1 MPSTL
6 VARREQLFA
15 VPTPELLPPN
25 AAGEGAIT
33 ELRALRRLQQR
44 ADEGDQASFDRR
56 VALRRAALP
65 PEAAQGWQPQLKLP
79 GGVGKLNEAQP
90 QPPQANNLPTDLPT
104 DTNMRI
110 AALKQLGTNNPAAL
124 EAARALIGR
133 QQLEGQ
139 AQGNLPIQPALH
151 LQRDLS
157 HGPLLNPL
165 GPPQGAP
172 ADILAKLQGAQRPL
186 AKGEPG
192 GLTFNKALGRWTTD
206 QPTTDTLPKPLPL
219 ASGEYQGKLPGIGGG
234 TPIGTERLHSR
245 STLEQT
251 LPQANWK
258 DANKIKLG
266 RQGEGGINQSYHI
279 PNLQDPSGLS
289 DWFAKS
295 TTQFGDVD
303 KELATIK
310 LGRELGL
317 NMPPAIDLGDR
328 PEFNGRTV
336 VSPWIP
342 HTKFREDNGRATQA
356 IAAMTPAERSK
367 QLLFEYMAMDSDKH
381 AGNWGATMEPEGQS
395 PQLLNFDYG
404 GALMGGPRD
413 FTGRN
418 QFVRMLQ
425 NDHANEHID
434 RGALNEILAQRDK
447 AMATYKQAHATRSE
461 MQDLQDRFEALQ
473 ALSKSKATV
482 LPTYSKFI
490 KSIGN
495 Q

>member
-1 MPSTL
+1 MD
-6 VARREQLFA
+6 
-15 VPTPELLPPN
+15 
-25 AAGEGAIT
+25 
-33 ELRALRRLQQR
+33 ALNRLQQV

-110 AALKQLGTNNPAAL
+110 AALKQLGINNPAAL

-172 ADILAKLQGAQRPL
+172 AIYWLSYKGAPAPI

-219 ASGEYQGKLPGIGGG
+219 ASGEYQGKLPGIGGSPWQNTAIDG
-234 TPIGTERLHSR
+234 SLM
-245 STLEQT
+245 QT
-251 LPQANWK
+251 LPKANWK
-258 DANKIKLG
+258 GANKIKLG
-266 RQGEGGINQSYHI
+266 RQSEGGINQSWHI
-279 PNLQDPSGLS
+279 PNLQDPSGLH
-289 DWFAKS
+289 DWFGK
-295 TTQFGDVD
+295 TTDSYGQGNEDA
-303 KELATIK
+303 ELATLR
-310 LGRELGL
+310 LGRSLGL
-317 NMPPAIDLGDR
+317 NYAPVVDLGDGAPHGFGR
-328 PEFNGRTV
+328 GRTIIQ
-336 VSPWIP
+336 PWIP
-342 HTKFREDNGRATQA
+342 HTKFKDDGQRADQA
-356 IAAMTPAERSK
+356 IAAMSPQDRTK
-367 QLLFEYMAMDSDKH
+367 QLLFEHLIADQDKH
-381 AGNWGATMEPEGQS
+381 GGNFGATIEPEGQP

-404 GALMGGPRD
+404 GALG
-413 FTGRN
+413 GRN
-418 QFVRMLQ
+418 LASNAYAKRLFNNHPDEVIDKGAAAEVAAKRTEAIAAFKQAGADRDNLKGLSSRFDVL
-425 NDHANEHID
+425 DSIVKANKPI
-434 RGALNEILAQRDK
+434 
-447 AMATYKQAHATRSE
+447 TYKE
-461 MQDLQDRFEALQ
+461 
-473 ALSKSKATV
+473 
-482 LPTYSKFI
+482 FI
-490 KSIGN
+490 KKVGN
-495 Q
+495 QW